1 MARGR
6 VETFTGYFPALRYV
20 KITCSLLRRKSGI
33 LPQKREDVGSDIKAG
48 FRVCSNYFSHRCCR
62 EGYTNLT
69 GIHEFQTY
77 KPHRLA
83 HSRLADAVLSAV
95 LSVTVAR

>member
-33 LPQKREDVGSDIKAG
+33 LPPKSGRMWVPTSKRVSEFAAIISPIAAAAKGIPIS
-48 FRVCSNYFSHRCCR
+48 RV
-62 EGYTNLT
+62 YTS
-69 GIHEFQTY
+69 F
-77 KPHRLA
+77 KPT
-83 HSRLADAVLSAV
+83 SRIGLHTAVWRTLC
-95 LSVTVAR
+95 

>member
-33 LPQKREDVGSDIKAG
+33 LPQKREDADSDIKAG
-48 FRVCSNYFSHRCCR
+48 FRAAAIISPIAAAAMGIPISRV
-62 EGYTNLT
+62 YTS
-69 GIHEFQTY
+69 F
-77 KPHRLA
+77 KPT
-83 HSRLADAVLSAV
+83 SRIGLH
-95 LSVTVAR
+95 TVVWRTLC